1 MEYEFVAIS
10 EDQMPQ
16 AADPAYQHLVDTY
29 VSEANKAVSIW
40 REVTD
45 DLLDYSPHEKSNYI
59 RTIMTHPFL
68 SERRFFAQFVGTE
81 EPEVDHLLPENKSPK
96 VQDYIDKYLEQVRL
110 RLPPLAC
117 ADQAW
122 WLSEM
127 PFFDMTR
134 QRIWIFWRRVLH
146 TAHHRTQ
153 VQIYLWLSGQKVLT
167 TYGPSGDVT
176 WDGADPTTS
185 KEAADRP

>member
-10 EDQMPQ
+10 EDQTPQ

-29 VSEANKAVSIW
+29 VSEANKVVSIW
-40 REVTD
+40 REVSD
-45 DLLDYSPHEKSNYI
+45 DLLDYSPHEKSNDV
-59 RTIMTHPFL
+59 RTIMTHQLL

-81 EPEVDHLLPENKSPK
+81 EPDVDSLLPANQSPK
-96 VQDYIDKYLEQVRL
+96 VQDYIDKYLEQIHL
-110 RLPPLAC
+110 RLPQLAR

-153 VQIYLWLSGQKVLT
+153 AQIYLRLSGQKVPA

>member
-1 MEYEFVAIS
+1 MEYEFIAIS
-10 EDQMPQ
+10 EDQTPQ

-29 VSEANKAVSIW
+29 VSEANKVVSIW
-40 REVTD
+40 REVSE
-45 DLLDYSPHEKSNYI
+45 DLLDYSPHEKSNDV
-59 RTIMTHPFL
+59 RTIMTHQLL

-81 EPEVDHLLPENKSPK
+81 EPEVDHLLPANQSPK
-96 VQDYIDKYLEQVRL
+96 VQDYIAKYLEQIHL
-110 RLPPLAC
+110 RLPQLART
-117 ADQAW
+117 DQAW

-153 VQIYLWLSGQKVLT
+153 VQIYLRLSGQKVPA
-167 TYGPSGDVT
+167 TYGPSGDVA
-176 WDGADPTTS
+176 WEGADPTYS